1 MTVDRIVEQDK
12 TLEKLRV
19 QEDIN
24 EIGLLVGRNP
34 KMIALIVFK
43 NKVTLQNKTQ
53 DGCSTESCIKAH
65 YSQHTGISE
74 AQMSTICML

>member
-1 MTVDRIVEQDK
+1 M
-12 TLEKLRV
+12 EKLRAW
-19 QEDIN
+19 EDIN

-53 DGCSTESCIKAH
+53 DGCSTESCIKVH
-65 YSQHTGISE
+65 YSQHIGISE
-74 AQMSTICML
+74 A